1 MLTGKSSTGWDTA
14 RLFLG
19 SEGTLGIVTQIT
31 VRLTP
36 VLPLRVALT
45 SFPDVSLAV
54 AASISIIRQGL
65 APTSLELLD
74 GMSVRG
80 LNLANLLEG
89 QRLEERPTVLMRFS
103 GASYESVES
112 VLGKVREIVQ
122 ENKGE
127 IRIAKDQ
134 RENDLLWN
142 ARKVR
147 STTKSTLSHNHDLML
162 FAVYSRNIGV
172 NSC

>member
-1 MLTGKSSTGWDTA
+1 
-14 RLFLG
+14 
-19 SEGTLGIVTQIT
+19 
-31 VRLTP
+31 
-36 VLPLRVALT
+36 
-45 SFPDVSLAV
+45 
-54 AASISIIRQGL
+54 
-65 APTSLELLD
+65 
-74 GMSVRG
+74 
-80 LNLANLLEG
+80 
-89 QRLEERPTVLMRFS
+89 MRFS